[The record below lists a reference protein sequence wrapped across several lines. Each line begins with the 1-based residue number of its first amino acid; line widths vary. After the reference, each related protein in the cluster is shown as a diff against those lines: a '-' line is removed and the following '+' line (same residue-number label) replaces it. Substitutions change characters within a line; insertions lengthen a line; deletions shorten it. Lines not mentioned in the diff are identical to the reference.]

1 MGSKNSARV
10 PWTGPGPIAKG
21 STNRPSYTDLTHIQT
36 LGRAHSGSLA
46 LSLESL
52 ALSLESKSNPLTL
65 NVSITYPM
73 IILASKTKY
82 LYAYRF
88 CLLSGQ
94 LILNISYILSFSP

>member
-1 MGSKNSARV
+1 MGSKSSARV

-46 LSLESL
+46 LSLES
-52 ALSLESKSNPLTL
+52 KSNPLTL

-88 CLLSGQ
+88 CLLCFQ
-94 LILNISYILSFSP
+94 DN